1 MKEGSTIYTLFY
13 SIGNKEFHLV
23 KQFKK
28 FFPFKEGK
36 IDVLWNLLTRICI
49 F

>member
-1 MKEGSTIYTLFY
+1 MKEGSLAYTLFY
-13 SIGNKEFHLV
+13 SVGSKKFPLV